1 MNSWLWDSL
10 GWTDVLDIGIL
21 SFILYRTL
29 KVLQGSR
36 ALQILLGLAFILLLF
51 LVSEQLGLTSIHWL
65 LEELLVYIVLAVII
79 LFQADIRRGLARAG
93 GILPSFRSATEVSM
107 LEELTKASFTLA
119 SRRMGALIAI
129 ERAANLDEFIDPA
142 TQLDAQVSHE
152 LLQAVFHPTSPL
164 HDGAV
169 VIRDGRLAAA
179 QVFLP
184 LSLSKE
190 VSRFYGTRH
199 RAALGLTEET
209 DAIVLIVSEE
219 RGSVS
224 VVQDGQITP
233 TSDANELRERLQSIF
248 ATHEPTEARPETELT
263 LAEGADGD
271 VAAEEEVADA
281 QV

>member
-209 DAIVLIVSEE
+209 YAIVLIVSEE

-248 ATHEPTEARPETELT
+248 ATHEPTEARPEEELT

>member
-233 TSDANELRERLQSIF
+233 ASDANELRERLQSIF
-248 ATHEPTEARPETELT
+248 ATHEPTEARPEEELT

>member
-248 ATHEPTEARPETELT
+248 ATHEPTEARPEEELT